1 VGEWTEDE
9 VEGGPVGE
17 LGTLKGNSMAVEHHL
32 EDGTAEEE
40 RGVAT
45 RRVGGRKRMKRR
57 LITMGTGP
65 TKGIWPMAIS
75 TEVAAAAATCTE
87 AQAFKEME
95 LVVSVVKCSHM

>member
-1 VGEWTEDE
+1 
-9 VEGGPVGE
+9 
-17 LGTLKGNSMAVEHHL
+17 
-32 EDGTAEEE
+32 
-40 RGVAT
+40 
-45 RRVGGRKRMKRR
+45 
-57 LITMGTGP
+57 MGTGP